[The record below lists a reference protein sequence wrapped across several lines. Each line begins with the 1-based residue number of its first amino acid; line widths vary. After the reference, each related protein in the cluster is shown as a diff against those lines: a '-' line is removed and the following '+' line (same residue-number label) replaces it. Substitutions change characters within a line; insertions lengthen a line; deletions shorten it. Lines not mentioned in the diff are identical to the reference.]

1 MTEGKAPDIVVLSPH
16 LDDAVLSLGGL
27 ISREIAA
34 GKRVEVVS
42 CFTSG
47 PPLDTIPPERRV
59 FGDYS
64 MRRAEDERALAKL
77 GATHRWLDLHER
89 IWREPALPRSR
100 GVFPTY
106 VFHTPERMED
116 FSELKALRAAIVE
129 ILERGTRTL
138 YAPLAI
144 GHHVD
149 HVEVAL
155 AALRE
160 ILGSGAFDRIRFYED
175 PYALGRACRKQ
186 HFVARR
192 RMWPWFGAPAWASPR
207 VGALLRLVAFA
218 AKGPR
223 LEDYLP
229 EAERLE
235 WTCVPQEV
243 AKLDEDRKIAAIAEY
258 GSQVRAFGGMERV
271 NAFVRRAHKMM
282 GGELTWTCR
291 PGSPR

>member
-1 MTEGKAPDIVVLSPH
+1 MSDAPDIVVLSPH
-16 LDDAVLSLGGL
+16 LDDAVLSIGGL

-42 CFTSG
+42 CFTAG
-47 PPLDTIPPERRV
+47 PPLETIAPERRV

-64 MRRAEDERALAKL
+64 MRRAEDERALGVL
-77 GATHRWLDLHER
+77 GATHRWLDLPER
-89 IWREPALPRSR
+89 IWREPPLPRTRSE
-100 GVFPTY
+100 FPTY
-106 VFHTPERMED
+106 VFHTPERMD
-116 FSELKALRAAIVE
+116 GFSELKAIRAAITE
-129 ILERGTRTL
+129 ILERGTQTI

-149 HVEVAL
+149 HAEVAL

-160 ILGSGAFDRIRFYED
+160 VLGSGAFERIRFYED
-175 PYALGRACRKQ
+175 VYGLGRACRKQ

-192 RMWPWFGAPAWASPR
+192 RMWRWFGAPAWASPR
-207 VGALLRLVAFA
+207 AGVLLRIVAMA
-218 AKGPR
+218 SKGPG

-229 EAERLE
+229 EADRLE
-235 WTCVPQEV
+235 WTCVPEHV
-243 AKLDEDRKIAAIAEY
+243 AKRDEDKKLAAIEEY
-258 GSQVRAFGGMERV
+258 GSQVRAFGGMASV
-271 NAFVRRAHKMM
+271 SAFVRRAHTIM

>member
-186 HFVARR
+186 H
-192 RMWPWFGAPAWASPR
+192 
-207 VGALLRLVAFA
+207 VAFA